1 MRQWYYTHEGQQYGP
16 IAESDLVPMFESGQV
31 TPDTMVWN
39 EELENWVS
47 ARDVIGLVPATFE
60 PLPLPPQSP
69 ASQPQTIVSSGHSTN
84 DITSVNQPRP
94 WVRMWARTI
103 DMLFWGFIALGPLYF
118 LFPALQDEE
127 YENLIAIIILI
138 PYMFVEAAM
147 LSAWGTTPGKALLKI
162 QLCKCDGSKLSY
174 ADALNRAIKVWFRGM
189 AMNIPIA
196 NIVTYIIAYCRLEKK
211 GVTSWDEQ
219 GAFKVTHQTVG
230 AGRAI
235 IVILI
240 FVAVLALA
248 VFGELAAEYGY

>member
-1 MRQWYYTHEGQQYGP
+1 MRQWYYTHGGQKYGP
-16 IAESDLVPMFESGQV
+16 IAEPDLVAMFESGQL

-39 EELENWVS
+39 EGLENWVS
-47 ARDVIGLVPATFE
+47 ARDVIGLVPVTFE
-60 PLPLPPQSP
+60 PLPLPPNPP
-69 ASQPQTIVSSGHSTN
+69 ASQPQTIVSSGLSTE
-84 DITSVNQPRP
+84 DSTSVNQPRP
-94 WVRMWARTI
+94 WVRMWARSVDI
-103 DMLFWGFIALGPLYF
+103 IIWLFLAGLPFFL
-118 LFPALQDEE
+118 LFPQADE
-127 YENLIAIIILI
+127 NIFAIIILFL
-138 PYMFVEAAM
+138 YVFVEAAM

-196 NIVTYIIAYCRLEKK
+196 TVVTQIVAYCGLEKK

-240 FVAVLALA
+240 FVAVFALA
-248 VFGELAAEYGY
+248 VFGELATEYGY